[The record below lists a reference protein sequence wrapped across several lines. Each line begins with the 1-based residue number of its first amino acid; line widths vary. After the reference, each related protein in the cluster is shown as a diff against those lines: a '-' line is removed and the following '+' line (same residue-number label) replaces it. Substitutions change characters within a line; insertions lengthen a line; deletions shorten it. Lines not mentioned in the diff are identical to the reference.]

1 MVFTSQ
7 NVPFSLYL
15 TYCLIYVSTIRE
27 RQIKV
32 LVGQS
37 FLWMILYR
45 RIKLGQPT
53 AFITF
58 SLTNLVSLTK
68 LKREMPEIEIV
79 PIKHEYEKRAYEIWY
94 LGMSSDL
101 NILTVEFWA
110 RKKST
115 WTLLTSGRLA

>member
-1 MVFTSQ
+1 
-7 NVPFSLYL
+7 
-15 TYCLIYVSTIRE
+15 
-27 RQIKV
+27 
-32 LVGQS
+32 
-37 FLWMILYR
+37 
-45 RIKLGQPT
+45 
-53 AFITF
+53 
-58 SLTNLVSLTK
+58 
-68 LKREMPEIEIV
+68 MPEIEIV